1 MTDKELIL
9 NFVNQYDRPFNAGVI
24 AQLTCIN
31 SVIVE
36 QILPDLINQQTIKQI
51 EDSPPI
57 YVRAN
62 RFQARF
68 GYQHYKGW
76 TFSIA
81 DAHQL
86 LDTLENG
93 RYKSIR
99 DIAQAI
105 GKSRQW
111 VYIYLEALASIEVID
126 LRGFIYVVISRQNVP
141 KIGRKVQKGILG
153 QLRNMNRIGCYKL
166 LGGRKHEQIMDKHI
180 LESLQHHNN

>member
-9 NFVNQYDRPFNAGVI
+9 NFISQYDRPFNAELT
-24 AQLTCIN
+24 AQMTSI
-31 SVIVE
+31 SIDVVE
-36 QILPDLINQQTIKQI
+36 RSLPELLQSQAIKQI
-51 EDSPPI
+51 EDDPPI

-62 RFQARF
+62 RYQARI

-81 DAHQL
+81 DSHRL
-86 LDTLENG
+86 LDILEQG

-111 VYIYLEALASIEVID
+111 VYIYLEALASIEVVD
-126 LRGFIYVVISRQNVP
+126 LIGFVYVVISRQNVP

-153 QLRNMNRIGCYKL
+153 QLRGLNR
-166 LGGRKHEQIMDKHI
+166 LGGRRC
-180 LESLQHHNN
+180 LN

>member
-9 NFVNQYDRPFNAGVI
+9 NFVNQYDRPFNAELI
-24 AQLTCIN
+24 SKLT
-31 SVIVE
+31 SVSIE
-36 QILPDLINQQTIKQI
+36 ATEELLPELLQSRVIKQI
-51 EDSPPI
+51 EDDPPI

-62 RFQARF
+62 RYQARI

-81 DAHQL
+81 DANRL
-86 LDTLENG
+86 LDLLEQG

-99 DIAQAI
+99 EIAQEI

-111 VYIYLEALASIEVID
+111 VYIYLEALASIEVVD
-126 LRGFIYVVISRQNVP
+126 LRSFIYVVISRQNVP

-153 QLRNMNRIGCYKL
+153 QLRSLNGIGCYRL
-166 LGGRKHEQIMDKHI
+166 LE
-180 LESLQHHNN
+180 

>member
-9 NFVNQYDRPFNAGVI
+9 NFINQYDRPFNAELT
-24 AQLTCIN
+24 AQLTNVSRDTI
-31 SVIVE
+31 E
-36 QILPDLINQQTIKQI
+36 KLLPELIQSQAIKQI

-62 RFQARF
+62 RYQARI

-81 DAHQL
+81 DAHKL
-86 LDTLENG
+86 LDILEQG

-99 DIAQAI
+99 EIAQAI

-111 VYIYLEALASIEVID
+111 VYIYLEALASIEVVD
-126 LRGFIYVVISRQNVP
+126 LRKYIYVVISRQNVP

-153 QLRNMNRIGCYKL
+153 QLRSLNRIGCFRL
-166 LGGRKHEQIMDKHI
+166 LD
-180 LESLQHHNN
+180 

>member
-1 MTDKELIL
+1 MTNKELIL
-9 NFVNQYDRPFNAGVI
+9 NFVNQYDRPFNAELI
-24 AQLTCIN
+24 SKLT
-31 SVIVE
+31 SVSIE
-36 QILPDLINQQTIKQI
+36 ATEKLLPELLQSQAIKQI

-62 RFQARF
+62 RFQARI

-81 DAHQL
+81 DAHKL
-86 LDTLENG
+86 LDILEQG

-99 DIAQAI
+99 EITQDI

-111 VYIYLEALASIEVID
+111 VYIYLEALASIEVVD
-126 LRGFIYVVISRQNVP
+126 LRGFIYVVISRQTVP

-153 QLRNMNRIGCYKL
+153 QLRSLNKIGCYRL
-166 LGGRKHEQIMDKHI
+166 LV
-180 LESLQHHNN
+180 

>member
-1 MTDKELIL
+1 MTEKQLIL
-9 NFVNQYDRPFNAGVI
+9 NFINQYDRPFNAEAMAQMTSISMDVI
-24 AQLTCIN
+24 EML
-31 SVIVE
+31 
-36 QILPDLINQQTIKQI
+36 LPELLQSQAIKKI
-51 EDSPPI
+51 EDRPPI

-62 RFQARF
+62 RYQARI

-81 DAHQL
+81 DTHKL
-86 LDTLENG
+86 IDILEQG

-99 DIAQAI
+99 DIAQVI

-126 LRGFIYVVISRQNVP
+126 LRDFIYVVISRQNVP

-153 QLRNMNRIGCYKL
+153 QLRSLNRIGCYRL
-166 LGGRKHEQIMDKHI
+166 IG
-180 LESLQHHNN
+180 

>member
-1 MTDKELIL
+1 MIEVRMTNKELIL
-9 NFVNQYDRPFNAGVI
+9 NFVNQYDRPFNAEVI
-24 AQLTCIN
+24 AQLTSIQAE
-31 SVIVE
+31 IVD
-36 QILPDLINQQTIKQI
+36 QMLPELIRSQAIKQI

-62 RFQARF
+62 RYQARI

-81 DAHQL
+81 EAHKL
-86 LDTLENG
+86 LDMLEQG

-99 DIAQAI
+99 EIAQVI

-111 VYIYLEALASIEVID
+111 VYIYLVALASIEVVD
-126 LRGFIYVVISRQNVP
+126 LWGFVYIVISRQNVP

-153 QLRNMNRIGCYKL
+153 QLRSLNRIGGYRL
-166 LGGRKHEQIMDKHI
+166 L
-180 LESLQHHNN
+180 N

>member
-9 NFVNQYDRPFNAGVI
+9 NFINQYDRPFNAELVSKM
-24 AQLTCIN
+24 T
-31 SVIVE
+31 SVSREAIE
-36 QILPDLINQQTIKQI
+36 KLLPELLQGQSIKQI
-51 EDSPPI
+51 EDDPPI

-62 RFQARF
+62 RYQARI

-81 DAHQL
+81 DAHRL
-86 LDTLENG
+86 LDILEHG

-111 VYIYLEALASIEVID
+111 VYIYLEALASIEVVD
-126 LRGFIYVVISRQNVP
+126 LRQNIYVVLSRQNVP
-141 KIGRKVQKGILG
+141 KIGRKVHKGILG
-153 QLRNMNRIGCYKL
+153 QLRSLNRAGCYRL
-166 LGGRKHEQIMDKHI
+166 IE
-180 LESLQHHNN
+180 

>member
-9 NFVNQYDRPFNAGVI
+9 NFINQYDRLFNAELI
-24 AQLTCIN
+24 SKLT
-31 SVIVE
+31 SVGIE
-36 QILPDLINQQTIKQI
+36 ATEELLFELLQSQAIKQI

-62 RFQARF
+62 RYQARI
-68 GYQHYKGW
+68 GYPHYKGW

-81 DAHQL
+81 DAHRL
-86 LDTLENG
+86 LDILEQG
-93 RYKSIR
+93 SYKSIR
-99 DIAQAI
+99 EIAQVI

-126 LRGFIYVVISRQNVP
+126 LRQYIYVVISRQNVP

-153 QLRNMNRIGCYKL
+153 QLRSLNRIGYYRL
-166 LGGRKHEQIMDKHI
+166 LG
-180 LESLQHHNN
+180 

>member
-1 MTDKELIL
+1 MTDKELII
-9 NFVNQYDRPFNAGVI
+9 NFISQYDRPFNAELIVK
-24 AQLTCIN
+24 LT
-31 SVIVE
+31 SVSIE
-36 QILPDLINQQTIKQI
+36 GTEKLLPELLQNQAIKQI
-51 EDSPPI
+51 EDDPPI

-62 RFQARF
+62 RFQARI

-81 DAHQL
+81 DAHKL
-86 LDTLENG
+86 LDILEQG

-99 DIAQAI
+99 DIAQVI

-111 VYIYLEALASIEVID
+111 VYIYLEALASIEVVD

-153 QLRNMNRIGCYKL
+153 QLRSLNRIGCFRLLSYKL
-166 LGGRKHEQIMDKHI
+166 
-180 LESLQHHNN
+180 

>member
-9 NFVNQYDRPFNAGVI
+9 NFVNQYDRLFNAELI
-24 AQLTCIN
+24 AQLTNVYRDAI
-31 SVIVE
+31 E
-36 QILPDLINQQTIKQI
+36 KLLPDLLQNQAIKQI

-62 RFQARF
+62 RYQARI

-81 DAHQL
+81 DAHKL
-86 LDTLENG
+86 LDILEQG

-99 DIAQAI
+99 EIAQAI

-153 QLRNMNRIGCYKL
+153 QLRTLNKCGVYRLI
-166 LGGRKHEQIMDKHI
+166 
-180 LESLQHHNN
+180 S

>member
-9 NFVNQYDRPFNAGVI
+9 NFVNQYDRPFNAELI
-24 AQLTCIN
+24 SKLT
-31 SVIVE
+31 SVSIE
-36 QILPDLINQQTIKQI
+36 ATEELLPELLQSRVIKQI
-51 EDSPPI
+51 EDDPPI

-62 RFQARF
+62 RYQARI

-81 DAHQL
+81 DANRL
-86 LDTLENG
+86 LDLLEQG

-99 DIAQAI
+99 EIAQVI

-111 VYIYLEALASIEVID
+111 VYIYLEALASIEVVD
-126 LRGFIYVVISRQNVP
+126 LRLHIYVVISRKNVP

-153 QLRNMNRIGCYKL
+153 QLRSLNGIGCYRL
-166 LGGRKHEQIMDKHI
+166 LE
-180 LESLQHHNN
+180 

>member
-9 NFVNQYDRPFNAGVI
+9 NFVNQYDRPFNAELI
-24 AQLTCIN
+24 SKLTCVSID
-31 SVIVE
+31 VIE
-36 QILPDLINQQTIKQI
+36 NLIPELLQSQAIKQI

-62 RFQARF
+62 RYQARI

-81 DAHQL
+81 DVHRL
-86 LDTLENG
+86 LDILEQG
-93 RYKSIR
+93 KYKSIR
-99 DIAQAI
+99 EIAQVI

-126 LRGFIYVVISRQNVP
+126 LRGYIYVVISRQNVP

-153 QLRNMNRIGCYKL
+153 QLRSLNKAGCYRL
-166 LGGRKHEQIMDKHI
+166 IE
-180 LESLQHHNN
+180 

>member
-1 MTDKELIL
+1 MSDKELIL
-9 NFVNQYDRPFNAGVI
+9 NFINQYDRPFNADTI
-24 AQLTCIN
+24 AQLTSIEAD
-31 SVIVE
+31 IID
-36 QILPDLINQQTIKQI
+36 QLLPELLQSQAIKPI

-62 RFQARF
+62 RYQARI

-86 LDTLENG
+86 LDILEQG

-99 DIAQAI
+99 EIAQVI

-111 VYIYLEALASIEVID
+111 VYIYLEALASIEVVD
-126 LRGFIYVVISRQNVP
+126 LRQYTYVVISRQNVP

-153 QLRNMNRIGCYKL
+153 QLRSLNRIGCYRL
-166 LGGRKHEQIMDKHI
+166 LC
-180 LESLQHHNN
+180 

>member
-9 NFVNQYDRPFNAGVI
+9 NFINQYDRPFNAELVSKM
-24 AQLTCIN
+24 T
-31 SVIVE
+31 SVSREAIE
-36 QILPDLINQQTIKQI
+36 KLLPELLQGQSIRQI
-51 EDSPPI
+51 EDDAPI

-62 RFQARF
+62 RYQARI

-81 DAHQL
+81 DAHRL
-86 LDTLENG
+86 LDILEHG

-111 VYIYLEALASIEVID
+111 VYIYLEALASIEVVD
-126 LRGFIYVVISRQNVP
+126 LRQNIYVVISRQNVP

-153 QLRNMNRIGCYKL
+153 QLRSLNRAGCYRL
-166 LGGRKHEQIMDKHI
+166 LD
-180 LESLQHHNN
+180 